1 MKLHAAIAVALS
13 ASTLAASAGNLRLV
27 VQIQTAPYMYHDARG
42 ALRGITID
50 ILEAA
55 AQRMGDKLSYRE
67 ASQVRLLPAAK
78 RDPGIDGA
86 APVQGEDGDG
96 LFFSAPFFGFDD
108 VVITRRASAMT
119 LSSLADLDRT
129 NFSIWQ
135 NGWRH
140 LGPEFEAKY
149 KPDARGKF
157 KPNYHEYAGHDTIV
171 KVFWAKR
178 VDAAVV
184 DRYVFHW
191 YTSRLAAQVDTTA
204 PVTIHEIFPEKTMYK
219 IAFRD
224 ARMRDRF
231 NLALKAITDDGTVRN
246 IMRNY

>member
-1 MKLHAAIAVALS
+1 MKRRAAIAVALF
-13 ASTLAASAGNLRLV
+13 AWTVAASAGNLRLV
-27 VQIQTAPYMYHDARG
+27 VQIQTAPYMYHDERG
-42 ALRGITID
+42 VLRGITID

-55 AQRMGDKLSYRE
+55 ARRMGDRLSYRE
-67 ASQVRLLPAAK
+67 ASQVRLLPAAR
-78 RDPGIDGA
+78 RDAGIDGA

-96 LFFSAPFFGFDD
+96 LYFSAPFFGFDD
-108 VVITRRASAMT
+108 VVVTRRASAMT
-119 LSSLADLDRT
+119 LTSLADLDRT

-135 NGWRH
+135 GGWRH

-149 KPDARGKF
+149 KPDAQGKF
-157 KPNYHEYAGHDTIV
+157 KPNYHEYAGHDTLV

-191 YTSRLAAQVDTTA
+191 YSGQLAKQVDTTA
-204 PVTIHEIFPEKTMYK
+204 AVTIHEIFPERTMYK

-224 ARMRDRF
+224 VRVRDRF
-231 NLALKAITDDGTVRN
+231 NAALKAITDDGTVRN